1 VVRGALVTGFGLLLT
16 ALAVTANDFARTP
29 AELLGRMDADA
40 DGRVGLP
47 EYQDYL
53 SYGFR
58 AMDRNQN
65 QVVDLDEYPA
75 HTRNGRTRPLP
86 LARHQDNLA
95 ATFRRQD
102 ADRDGYLDPRELA
115 SPPR

>member
-1 VVRGALVTGFGLLLT
+1 MALLGLALVAG
-16 ALAVTANDFARTP
+16 AVAANDFARTP
-29 AELLGRMDADA
+29 AELLGRMDADS

-58 AMDRNQN
+58 SMDLNQN
-65 QVVDLDEYPA
+65 QVVDLDEYPS
-75 HTRNGRTRPLP
+75 HTRTARTRPLP
-86 LARHQDNLA
+86 IARHRDNLA
-95 ATFRRQD
+95 ETFRRQD
-102 ADRDGYLDPRELA
+102 ADRNGYLDPRELA